1 MEGVVGAENGREEGE
16 KNWKTEAGDKKRGRR
31 NGAREGKKH
40 RLQRLFVHV
49 SAPMGREPSLF
60 HAFRRLLQPL
70 LPPLNSHPTLPATV
84 LHSYAIFRG
93 VSPRHLGAG

>member
-1 MEGVVGAENGREEGE
+1 MDGRKDPIVSWNEENVGGRCGRGRESGGRGEKLENGGRRQEE
-16 KNWKTEAGDKKRGRR
+16 GRR

-60 HAFRRLLQPL
+60 HAFRYSYSLCCLL
-70 LPPLNSHPTLPATV
+70 
-84 LHSYAIFRG
+84 
-93 VSPRHLGAG
+93 